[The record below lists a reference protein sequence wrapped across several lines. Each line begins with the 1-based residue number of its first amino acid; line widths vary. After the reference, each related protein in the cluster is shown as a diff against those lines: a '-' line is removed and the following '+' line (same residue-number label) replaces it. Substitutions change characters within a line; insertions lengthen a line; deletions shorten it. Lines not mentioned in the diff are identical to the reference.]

1 MKTLLLLVK
10 RNITLF
16 FKDKGLFLTALITPL
31 ILLMLYATFLG
42 NIYRDAFVMTLEE
55 AGIKADGDLLDGL
68 VGGQLFSSL
77 LAVSTVTV
85 SFCANMLVVQDRAQ
99 GRARDIFITPV
110 KRSTV
115 AFGYYI
121 ATTLSTLIISFVATV
136 ACLIYLSIIGF
147 YMSVSDVL
155 FIILDVILMVSFG
168 TALSSVINFFLSTE
182 GQISAVGSIVS
193 SCYGFLCGAYMPLS
207 QLSDGLKNAISLLP
221 GTYGTSLFRKHAMSG
236 AFDELSKS
244 VPKELV
250 DGLKESVDFDVFFF
264 GEKVSEGVSFLYLG
278 ATVLVLISVFV
289 LLNIFKKK
297 EKN

>member
-1 MKTLLLLVK
+1 V
-10 RNITLF
+10 
-16 FKDKGLFLTALITPL
+16 
-31 ILLMLYATFLG
+31 
-42 NIYRDAFVMTLEE
+42 TLEE
-55 AGIKADGDLLDGL
+55 VGIKVDGDLLDGL

-77 LAVSTVTV
+77 LAVSSVTV

-110 KRSTV
+110 KRSTI

-121 ATTLSTLIISFVATV
+121 ATTLSALIISFVATA

-207 QLSDGLKNAISLLP
+207 QLSDGLKNVISLLP

-236 AFDELSKS
+236 AFDELSK
-244 VPKELV
+244 VAPKELV

-264 GEKVSEGVSFLYLG
+264 GEKVSEGVSFLYLT
-278 ATVLVLISVFV
+278 AVVLILISIFV

-297 EKN
+297 EKK